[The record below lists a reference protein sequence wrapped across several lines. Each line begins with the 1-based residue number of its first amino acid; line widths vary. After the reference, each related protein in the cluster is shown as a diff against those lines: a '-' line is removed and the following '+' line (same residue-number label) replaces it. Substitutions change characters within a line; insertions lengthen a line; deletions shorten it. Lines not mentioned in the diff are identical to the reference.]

1 MPKKLT
7 TLTDDQKSRFTQ
19 YVQMYT
25 KIGLCCDAADWG
37 KFEDGVRRCYKFAGL
52 EQPKIFVR
60 VESPIVL
67 AFAASIAAFVI
78 ADLRNPGN
86 KKKAVDSAVY
96 SAVDSAVGAAGYPAV
111 GAAGQ
116 TAGRGVRGAAR
127 RGAAARGR
135 AGRRRRGP

>member
-96 SAVDSAVGAAGYPAV
+96 SAVGSDWANYVGSAV
-111 GAAGQ
+111 
-116 TAGRGVRGAAR
+116 
-127 RGAAARGR
+127 R
-135 AGRRRRGP
+135 ASLQSVCAFLRYGSDLP